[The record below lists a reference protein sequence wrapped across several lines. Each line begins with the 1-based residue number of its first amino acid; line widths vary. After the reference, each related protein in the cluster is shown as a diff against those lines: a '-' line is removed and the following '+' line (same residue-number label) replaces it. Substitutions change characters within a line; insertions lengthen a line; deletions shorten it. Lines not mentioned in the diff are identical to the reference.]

1 MAKRARRS
9 GHGIFRIVLWA
20 FVLVL
25 ALIAAT
31 TFIET
36 DLEKP
41 VQFSLKQ
48 GSSLRSV
55 ARQLSNVGVVDSALR
70 FELLA
75 RARGLENRIQAGNYE
90 ISGSISPYAL
100 LQKVTS
106 GEHRQDKFTIVEG
119 WNFSQL
125 KAAIDAHPALRHDLA
140 ALSDAEIASRLGLA
154 KPVPEGLFFP
164 DTYFFVSGT
173 SDIAVL
179 QRANRMMQN
188 QLESLWASR
197 AEGLPLE
204 DPYQALILAS
214 IVEKETGQAG
224 ERAMIA
230 SVFINR
236 LRIGMRLQTDPTVI
250 YGLGAGFDGD
260 LRKRD
265 LLTDTPYNTYTR
277 TGLPPTPIAMPGL
290 AALNAALHPA
300 ASRSLYFVARGDGS
314 SKFSESLAEHE
325 RAVTKYQR
333 NGNR

>member
-106 GEHRQDKFTIVEG
+106 GNIVRT
-119 WNFSQL
+119 N
-125 KAAIDAHPALRHDLA
+125 
-140 ALSDAEIASRLGLA
+140 SR
-154 KPVPEGLFFP
+154 
-164 DTYFFVSGT
+164 S
-173 SDIAVL
+173 
-179 QRANRMMQN
+179 
-188 QLESLWASR
+188 SR
-197 AEGLPLE
+197 AG
-204 DPYQALILAS
+204 I
-214 IVEKETGQAG
+214 
-224 ERAMIA
+224 
-230 SVFINR
+230 SV
-236 LRIGMRLQTDPTVI
+236 
-250 YGLGAGFDGD
+250 
-260 LRKRD
+260 
-265 LLTDTPYNTYTR
+265 
-277 TGLPPTPIAMPGL
+277 
-290 AALNAALHPA
+290 
-300 ASRSLYFVARGDGS
+300 S
-314 SKFSESLAEHE
+314 SKRRSMLIRRSATIWRH
-325 RAVTKYQR
+325 
-333 NGNR
+333 

>member
-1 MAKRARRS
+1 MARKRR
-9 GHGIFRIVLWA
+9 GIFGLWFRLA
-20 FVLVL
+20 FWLMGL
-25 ALIAAT
+25 GTAWLTAT
-31 TFIET
+31 TFVET
-36 DLEKP
+36 ELPAP

-48 GSSLRSV
+48 GSGLRSV
-55 ARQLSNVGVVDSALR
+55 ARQLQNAGVLDSALR

-75 RARGLENRIQAGNYE
+75 RAWGLENRIQAGNYE
-90 ISGSISPYAL
+90 ITGAVSPYGL

-106 GEHRQDKFTIVEG
+106 GEHRQDKITIVEG

-125 KAAIDAHPALRHDLA
+125 KAAIDAHPALRHELA
-140 ALSDAEIASRLGLA
+140 QLNEQEISARLGLQYA
-154 KPVPEGLFFP
+154 VPEGLFFP
-164 DTYFFVSGT
+164 DTYYFVSGA
-173 SDIAVL
+173 SDISVL

-188 QLESLWASR
+188 QLDALWAAR
-197 AEGLPLE
+197 AENLPLE
-204 DPYQALILAS
+204 NSYQALILAS

-224 ERAMIA
+224 ERTMIA
-230 SVFINR
+230 SVFVNR
-236 LRIGMRLQTDPTVI
+236 LRIGMKLQTDPTVI

-290 AALNAALHPA
+290 AALNAAMHPA
-300 ASRSLYFVARGDGS
+300 VSRALYFVARGDGS

-325 RAVTKYQR
+325 HAVTKYQR

>member
-1 MAKRARRS
+1 MANRARRS
-9 GHGIFRIVLWA
+9 GHGIFQIVLWV
-20 FVLVL
+20 FVL
-25 ALIAAT
+25 ALAWIAAT

-36 DLEKP
+36 DLEKS

-48 GSSLRSV
+48 GSGLRSV
-55 ARQLSNVGVVDSALR
+55 ARQLHNAGVVDSALR

-75 RARGLENRIQAGNYE
+75 RAWGLENRIQAGNYE

-106 GEHRQDKFTIVEG
+106 GEHRQDKLTIVEG
-119 WNFSQL
+119 WNFSQI

-140 ALSDAEIASRLGLA
+140 GLSDAEIASRLGLA

-188 QLESLWASR
+188 QLDSLWASR

-230 SVFINR
+230 AVFINR

-265 LLTDTPYNTYTR
+265 LLADTPYNTYTR

-300 ASRSLYFVARGDGS
+300 ASRALYFVARGDGS